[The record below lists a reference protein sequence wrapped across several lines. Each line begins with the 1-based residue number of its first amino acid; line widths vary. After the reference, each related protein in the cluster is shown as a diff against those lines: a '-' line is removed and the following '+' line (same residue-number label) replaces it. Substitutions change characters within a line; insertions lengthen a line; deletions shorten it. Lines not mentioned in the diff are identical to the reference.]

1 MKHTLSTKREKA
13 KSLVMKIAIAFGIS
27 LLFALLAIIPPLG
40 YSGKAQVKVLERH
53 WTGYWLFDANFSA
66 TFNPFVYPLSW
77 LSGYGNP
84 SGAFLFISAP
94 TYVGGE
100 FKYPAW
106 RSPADL
112 EDEVMIKITLKEIP
126 LNILFNFGVFLVV
139 ELTRLRVLYFCILG
153 GVLGFPIG
161 GSIGAVTGFFVG
173 ALLGVYVIP
182 RIIKSA
188 YRTRIKDPLL
198 TEESGSHEVQ
208 S

>member
-1 MKHTLSTKREKA
+1 MEHTLSARREKT
-13 KSLVMKIAIAFGIS
+13 KSLVTKIAIAFGIS

-40 YSGKAQVKVLERH
+40 YTGKAQVKVLERH
-53 WTGYWLFDANFSA
+53 WTGYWLFDANFSI

-77 LSGYGNP
+77 LIGYGNP

-94 TYVGGE
+94 TYVGGGD
-100 FKYPAW
+100 FTYPVW

-112 EDEVMIKITLKEIP
+112 EDEAIIKITLKEIP
-126 LNILFNFGVFLVV
+126 LNILYNFGVFLVV

-161 GSIGAVTGFFVG
+161 GLIGAVIGLSVG
-173 ALLGVYVIP
+173 ALLGIYVIP
-182 RIIKSA
+182 RIVNA

-198 TEESGSHEVQ
+198 AEESVSHEFQ
-208 S
+208 N